1 MEDRVSPCMRGRNK
15 NWEWIL
21 LSPRVDCSLYSQQEK
36 EGQRFS
42 PEHFTE
48 VSSMRTESLFEQKN
62 IERMFLRIAI
72 PGVIGMLASAIT
84 QVDQ

>member
-1 MEDRVSPCMRGRNK
+1 MRGGKK
-15 NWEWIL
+15 NWQRIL
-21 LSPRVDCSLYSQQEK
+21 LSARIDSAPYSQQEK